1 MNVLPRPGSLSTWI
15 SPPISRAISRLM
27 DRPSP
32 VPPNLRLIVPSACW
46 NASKMVRSCSG
57 AMPMPV
63 SVTSKA
69 TTCSAAVSGGF
80 VNRSSPACRIASVT
94 WPAVVNLTALES
106 RLRSTCWRRCWSE

>member
-15 SPPISRAISRLM
+15 SPPIRRAISRLI
-27 DRPSP
+27 DRPRP

-46 NASKMVRSCSG
+46 NASKIVRSCSG

-63 SVTSKA
+63 SVTWNA

-80 VNRSSPACRIASVT
+80 VNRSSPACRMVSVT
-94 WPAVVNLTALES
+94 SPADVNFTAFES
-106 RLRSTCWRRCWSE
+106 RLRSTCWSRCWSE